1 MVRRLAEG
9 GPTIV
14 RFDRDAIKAALR
26 ARPSAPD
33 EDMEWLPETA
43 PALREQVRR
52 ALPATRIAA
61 AVLVPVVERDDE
73 LSLLLTQR
81 SRTLRDHA
89 GQIAFPGGR
98 IEPQDRDPWSAA
110 LREAHEEIGLEASRV
125 EFAGYLPD
133 HLIVTGF
140 RVTPVVGFV
149 APDYRLRV
157 AAEEVDEAFEV
168 PLAFLFDAANLRER
182 ERRIGATSF
191 AVYDITY
198 DGRRIWGATAGMVMT
213 LRRMLLA
220 RARDIA

>member
-1 MVRRLAEG
+1 MPRRSPDG
-9 GPTIV
+9 GPDVV
-14 RFDRDAIKAALR
+14 RFDRQMIKAALR
-26 ARPSAPD
+26 ARPSPPD

-43 PALREQVRR
+43 PALRERVRR
-52 ALPATRIAA
+52 ALPAIRVAA
-61 AVLVPVVERDDE
+61 AVLVPVVERDGE

-98 IEPQDRDPWSAA
+98 IEPEDRDPWTAA

-140 RVTPVVGFV
+140 RVTPAVGFV

-182 ERRIGATSF
+182 ERRIGDTSF

-198 DGRRIWGATAGMVMT
+198 GGRRIWGATAGMVMT
-213 LRRMLLA
+213 LRRMLVA
-220 RARDIA
+220 RAEGAA

>member
-1 MVRRLAEG
+1 MPPRPPEGWPGTVRL
-9 GPTIV
+9 
-14 RFDRDAIKAALR
+14 DREMIKRALR
-26 ARPSAPD
+26 PRPSPPE

-43 PALREQVRR
+43 PEVRARVRR
-52 ALPATRIAA
+52 ALPATGVAA
-61 AVLVPVVERDDE
+61 AVLVPVVERDGE
-73 LSLLLTQR
+73 FSLLLTQR
-81 SRTLRDHA
+81 ASTLRDHA

-98 IEPQDRDPWSAA
+98 IEPQDRDPWTAA

-140 RVTPVVGFV
+140 RVTPAVGFV

-157 AAEEVDEAFEV
+157 AAGEVEEAFEV
-168 PLAFLFDAANLRER
+168 PLAFLFDASNLRER
-182 ERRIGATSF
+182 ERRLGETSF

-213 LRRMLLA
+213 LRRMMLA
-220 RARDIA
+220 RAQDLR

>member
-1 MVRRLAEG
+1 MPRRSPEG
-9 GPTIV
+9 GPGIV
-14 RFDRDAIKAALR
+14 RFDRQMIKAALR
-26 ARPSAPD
+26 ARPSPPD
-33 EDMEWLPETA
+33 EDMDWLPETA
-43 PALREQVRR
+43 PDLRERVRR
-52 ALPATRIAA
+52 ALPTKRIAA
-61 AVLVPVVERDDE
+61 AVLVPVVDREGE

-98 IEPQDRDPWSAA
+98 IEPQDRDPWTAA
-110 LREAHEEIGLEASRV
+110 LREAHEEIGLAPAGV

-140 RVTPVVGFV
+140 RVTPAVGFV

-168 PLAFLFDAANLRER
+168 PLAFLFDAANLHER
-182 ERRIGATSF
+182 ERQIGETSF

-213 LRRMLLA
+213 LRRMLVA
-220 RARDIA
+220 RAGGAA